1 MKKLKTLLNTR
12 KYESKKYNLSG
23 RSFGYLYVTD
33 TFVSKNEQRYWL
45 CKCKCGN
52 EKYIPARNL
61 ICGKTKSC
69 GCYAIEQRK
78 KRNKENN
85 PNFRHGKSNDRL
97 YIIYN
102 NMKQRCYNKKTEE
115 YYLYGGKGIIVCDLW
130 LGKDGFKHFY
140 DWSLKNGYSD
150 NLTIDRIDHNGNY
163 DPNNCQWLTKSDNS
177 KKVFTDKEK
186 DKIEKGME

>member
-69 GCYAIEQRK
+69 GCYAIEQK
-78 KRNKENN
+78 KETKKIIRTLGTENQ
-85 PNFRHGKSNDRL
+85 
-97 YIIYN
+97 
-102 NMKQRCYNKKTEE
+102 M
-115 YYLYGGKGIIVCDLW
+115 
-130 LGKDGFKHFY
+130 
-140 DWSLKNGYSD
+140 
-150 NLTIDRIDHNGNY
+150 IDY
-163 DPNNCQWLTKSDNS
+163 T
-177 KKVFTDKEK
+177 
-186 DKIEKGME
+186 